1 MEKTASLIGVSLRKR
16 FLRPFRMAKAVWGGH
31 ELYLVE
37 PLTFM
42 NASGRAVMPALKD
55 AGLAVS
61 DILVVC
67 DSLDLSPGNCRLR
80 KSGSAGGHKGL
91 ESIMRHIGTDRFM
104 RLLIGIGR
112 PLGGTK
118 GREEVREHVLS
129 RPMGEESASFV
140 RGVNKA
146 AQAVLMLLSH
156 GPDRVMNEIN
166 RKEPSP

>member
-1 MEKTASLIGVSLRKR
+1 VEKTASILGVSLRKR

-42 NASGRAVMPALKD
+42 NASGRAVIPVLKD
-55 AGLAVS
+55 ARLAVS
-61 DILVVC
+61 DIVVVC

-91 ESIMRHIGTDRFM
+91 ESIIRHIGTDRFM

-112 PLGGTK
+112 PR
-118 GREEVREHVLS
+118 GREEVIEYVLS
-129 RPMGEESASFV
+129 RAAGEESAPFV
-140 RGVNKA
+140 QGVDKA

-156 GPDRVMNEIN
+156 GPDRVMNETN